1 MYFVPINFVNNLS
14 WMGVGMLGV
23 FIVIVAII
31 GSVYGLNYA
40 INAFLAKKNSRD
52 EQ

>member
-1 MYFVPINFVNNLS
+1 MYFNLMNFVSNLK

-40 INAFLAKKNSRD
+40 INAILAKKSSDN

>member
-1 MYFVPINFVNNLS
+1 MFFEPIKFVENLK

-23 FIVIVAII
+23 FIVIAAII

-40 INAFLAKKNSRD
+40 INSFLAKKNSKS